1 MLNFSDFRKPK
12 PKILIFIDLIQ
23 DLDVILPLIKAIN
36 DDDCFSLK
44 TCVSKQVIKES
55 PRVKESLQVQKIP
68 YSIIRHRLL
77 KIGLQPNLAKVDVLI
92 TASETSARPHRYTH
106 LLTKRANQR
115 GILTYTLQH
124 GWENI
129 GLTYFDEIH
138 SPDVI
143 HFASQKILIWGN
155 MDSLLPEVLPE
166 TRSRCVSVG
175 CPKEK
180 ALISTTTNLEIPHQR
195 DYLISIFENLHWH
208 RYSNYYREQFLRD
221 LETTVTKFPDT
232 TFLVK
237 PHHAGQWLTKRYKG
251 QLPTAD
257 NLVIINPVEPQWE
270 PFTAPALIARSDGII
285 TTPSTVALDAASWE
299 RPVSVIGYDLNL
311 PKYEPLPILYSL
323 TDWLDFIRQI
333 RCPQERST
341 LSQKTSTFLEK
352 SIVPG
357 NAIER
362 ILELI
367 KCDINI
373 KSDKKDGYKNTN

>member
-1 MLNFSDFRKPK
+1 MLNFSGFWWRKPTV
-12 PKILIFIDLIQ
+12 LIFIDLIQ

-36 DDDCFSLK
+36 RDEFFFLK
-44 TCVSKQVIKES
+44 TCVSNQVMKES
-55 PRVKESLQVQKIP
+55 PRVKEALEVQKIP
-68 YSIIRHRLL
+68 YLIIRHRLL
-77 KIGLQPNLAKVDVLI
+77 KLGLQPNLTNVDVLI

-115 GILTYTLQH
+115 EILTYTLQH

-129 GLTYFDEIH
+129 GLTYFDDIH

-143 HFASQKILIWGN
+143 DFASQKILIWGDMN
-155 MDSLLPEVLPE
+155 SLLPEVLSE
-166 TRSRCVSVG
+166 TKLRCVPVG

-180 ALISTTTNLEIPHQR
+180 EIITTTPTLEIPHQR
-195 DYLISIFENLHWH
+195 DYMISVFENLHWH
-208 RYSNYYREQFLRD
+208 RYSNYYREQFLQD
-221 LETTVTKFPDT
+221 LETTAIQFPDT

-257 NLVIINPVEPQWE
+257 NLVIINPTEPQWE
-270 PFTAPALIARSDGII
+270 PFTAPALIAHSDGTI
-285 TTPSTVALDAASWE
+285 TTPSTVALDAASLE

-311 PKYEPLPILYSL
+311 PKYEPLPILNSL
-323 TDWLDFIRQI
+323 TDWLEFIKQI
-333 RCPQERST
+333 RCPQESIT
-341 LSQKTSTFLEK
+341 ISQKTSTFLEK

-362 ILELI
+362 IIELI
-367 KCDINI
+367 KSDIDI
-373 KSDKKDGYKNTN
+373 KNKKKNGYKNTN